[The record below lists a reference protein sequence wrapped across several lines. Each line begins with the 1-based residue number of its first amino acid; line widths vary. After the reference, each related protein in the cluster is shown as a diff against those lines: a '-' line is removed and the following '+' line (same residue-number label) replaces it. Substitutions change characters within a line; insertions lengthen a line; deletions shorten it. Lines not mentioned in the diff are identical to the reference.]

1 MSDLLFDFDP
11 WPTTIC
17 KDGMFDPAELQ
28 GQDDVGGYGR
38 SFLGPANE
46 AVSRQIILRTRKT

>member
-46 AVSRQIILRTRKT
+46 AVSR